1 MEKSDRIYLGKALSV
16 FLFLNFRVT
25 DQTAGMHGNQL
36 MGMSRKDLVSLKS
49 NRRQHSI
56 SKFVQSIF
64 PPKKKKPVFYFWIF
78 LNPQIEVFGKD
89 EGKRLY
95 SQITIS
101 RNSTN
106 YKTVRS
112 SELKEVLEKAR
123 KRSEKKGTVQR
134 QRQESEEYE
143 EEDYDA
149 DELSFSRV

>member
-1 MEKSDRIYLGKALSV
+1 M
-16 FLFLNFRVT
+16 T

-36 MGMSRKDLVSLKS
+36 MGMSRKDLVSLKINIQFPNSCNQFSPLRKKLHS
-49 NRRQHSI
+49 N
-56 SKFVQSIF
+56 VQ
-64 PPKKKKPVFYFWIF
+64 FWIF